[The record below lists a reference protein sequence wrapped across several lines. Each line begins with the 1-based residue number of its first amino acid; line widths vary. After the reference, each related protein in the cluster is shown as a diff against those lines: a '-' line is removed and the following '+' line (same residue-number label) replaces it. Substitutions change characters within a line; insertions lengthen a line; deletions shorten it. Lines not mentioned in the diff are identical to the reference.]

1 MHFPP
6 FAWNGF
12 REPFKFFTAPTAGRV
27 TQAYRPADGKQRH
40 SVSQAKNIVVFL
52 QNRDFFGAQIC
63 HIPLLEALRK
73 VYPGRKIHLVS
84 KHKISNLLKELGL
97 ADEVILESG
106 KLELASRYFA
116 LAPEITLNLRRQS
129 GFVNT
134 LVGLGSVQ
142 TKIGFASPISKKL
155 FTRTRTHETGIYRA
169 QNYLRLLDR
178 KMEEAHFTEGNEI
191 LIMPGAGGEH
201 KIWPLANYLEVAR
214 VLSARHPVLKV
225 AFVLGAKE
233 KGMRQ
238 AIEQS
243 GFAVYDNLDIRTLV
257 GTVKRAKC
265 VIANDCGPS
274 HIAQIYKKRSVI
286 LFTDETY
293 SARGTINE
301 WFHQHDRAVALI
313 GEAGAPIDT
322 ISVTEVVANVEQLLC
337 C

>member
-6 FAWNGF
+6 FARNGF
-12 REPFKFFTAPTAGRV
+12 REPFKFFTAPTAERV
-27 TQAYRPADGKQRH
+27 AQTYRPTDGKQRQ
-40 SVSQAKNIVVFL
+40 SVSRTKNIVVFL

-63 HIPLLEALRK
+63 HIPFLEALRK

-84 KHKISNLLKELGL
+84 KHKISYLFKELGL

-106 KLELASRYFA
+106 KVELASRYFA

-142 TKIGFASPISKKL
+142 TKIGFASPISRKL
-155 FTRTRTHETGIYRA
+155 FTRTRTHETGVYRA

-178 KMEEAHFTEGNEI
+178 EMEETHFSEGNEI

-201 KIWPLANYLEVAR
+201 KIWPLANYLDVAR
-214 VLSARHPVLKV
+214 VLSARHPVLKIG
-225 AFVLGAKE
+225 FVLGAKE
-233 KGMRQ
+233 KGMRE
-238 AIEQS
+238 AIAQS

-286 LFTDETY
+286 LYSDETY
-293 SARGTINE
+293 SARGTIDE
-301 WFHQHDRAVALI
+301 WFNKHDRAVALI
-313 GEAGAPIDT
+313 GEVGAPIDT
-322 ISVTEVVANVEQLLC
+322 IPVTEVVANVEQLLC